1 MLTILGRRSF
11 LKIGGFGFSAL
22 NGINLFAGSNANK
35 SDKSIIHIFLAGG
48 PSHLDTWDIKTEAP
62 REIRGEFSAIDTA
75 VSGIK
80 IGECFPRIALKMDK
94 ISIIRSIV
102 GCLDAH
108 EPYQCLTGF
117 EKRNMESVGG
127 RPCIGSIL
135 SKVYGQRDLSVP
147 SSVVLNEKTKHLP
160 WSEGGH
166 GGFLGS
172 AYNPFNPNGNGMDD
186 LILNGITL
194 DRLQDRKLLLKSLD
208 KLNNNKMNSLD
219 SFRSA
224 AFGVL
229 TSSKL
234 ADALDISKESADVRL
249 KYGDGKPFNYQYDG
263 ATTDNSKLLIARRLI
278 EAGVRSVTLSYGR
291 WDSHGNNFDLIR
303 DHGRKLDICL
313 SALISDLED
322 RGLLEKTL
330 ILVWGEFGRTPR
342 INKDAGRDHW
352 PLVNS
357 CLVMGGGIKGGQ
369 VVGSTNRL
377 GESAASR
384 PVHVQEVLSTV
395 YTALGID
402 VSNLTLQDPTG
413 RPNFI
418 LENRNFVQELV

>member
-303 DHGRKLDICL
+303 DHGGKLDICL

-330 ILVWGEFGRTPR
+330 ILVWVNLEE
-342 INKDAGRDHW
+342 
-352 PLVNS
+352 PLE
-357 CLVMGGGIKGGQ
+357 LIKM
-369 VVGSTNRL
+369 L
-377 GESAASR
+377 
-384 PVHVQEVLSTV
+384 
-395 YTALGID
+395 D
-402 VSNLTLQDPTG
+402 VIIG
-413 RPNFI
+413 H
-418 LENRNFVQELV
+418 